1 MPRDAVALLSWRPG
15 YAVAALIIFSVEVA
29 IALWVR
35 DAFVRPYLGD
45 VLAVILVYLVLR
57 AVTTWRV
64 IPTAL
69 AALAVGLA
77 VEIGQAIN
85 LLDMM
90 GLSDHAV
97 ARILFGTAFSVGDIF
112 CYAAGA
118 AIAVLSEYAR
128 EHIAAR
134 GKTHRARA

>member
-1 MPRDAVALLSWRPG
+1 MSRTGIVALAWRPG
-15 YAVAALIIFSVEVA
+15 YAVVALLVFLVEVA

-64 IPTAL
+64 IPAAL

-77 VEIGQAIN
+77 VEIGQAVN
-85 LLDMM
+85 LLDLL
-90 GLSDHAV
+90 GLSNHAV

-112 CYAAGA
+112 CYTAGA
-118 AIAVLSEYAR
+118 AIAVLAEYAR
-128 EHIAAR
+128 GRIAGR
-134 GKTHRARA
+134 GNGNRARV